1 MPDALGAPH
10 ELLFLPLNPLNWCV
24 RRDQEANWLVWLGKR
39 KPQKLLGPCLTSW
52 VCLSFFHH
60 LLTGQIDW
68 KRSYLRNFTMST
80 DARILYTGHL
90 SLSSWQQVHFLLTSD
105 TPFLWRSFSWVQNQ
119 DRMIRSN
126 SPPSSSPAGKCSL
139 SCWQEKVH
147 QVNAAL
153 CSLYDSQAPSPHI

>member
-24 RRDQEANWLVWLGKR
+24 KRDQEENWLVWLGKR
-39 KPQKLLGPCLTSW
+39 KPQKLLGPCPTSW

-68 KRSYLRNFTMST
+68 KRSYLRNFIVST

-105 TPFLWRSFSWVQNQ
+105 TPFFEGVSAGFR
-119 DRMIRSN
+119 IRTEWSGVILL
-126 SPPSSSPAGKCSL
+126 PPPAL
-139 SCWQEKVH
+139 
-147 QVNAAL
+147 
-153 CSLYDSQAPSPHI
+153 QASAVYLASKRKYTK